1 MPSTVIGRLIFRDED
16 GLPLAEMTGV
26 LASSTEPPDYSECQ
40 ENMEYCNSECNNS
53 YNGQSYLCQESYE
66 MGAQDCDF
74 LFMDCYDTCND
85 DFNEKFPKKYDGLK
99 AGNVIVYTRLSD
111 GVKSIG
117 SIRYF
122 HPGEVV
128 YATVI
133 DLVLS
138 NFQTARVDEI
148 DREPSKKLLQKL
160 WAKAEAKGRRRRRK
174 DG

>member
-1 MPSTVIGRLIFRDED
+1 VSKKKQKSINDE
-16 GLPLAEMTGV
+16 
-26 LASSTEPPDYSECQ
+26 
-40 ENMEYCNSECNNS
+40 
-53 YNGQSYLCQESYE
+53 
-66 MGAQDCDF
+66 F
-74 LFMDCYDTCND
+74 H
-85 DFNEKFPKKYDGLK
+85 EKFPKKYDGLK
-99 AGNVIVYTRLSD
+99 AGNEVVYTRISD

-122 HPGEVV
+122 HLGEVV

-133 DLVLS
+133 DLVLG

-160 WAKAEAKGRRRRRK
+160 WAKAESKGSRRRRR